1 MKIFNLCKEWYN
13 SIKIDK
19 IWFVNILILK
29 KVLRRGWVNKPHIC
43 SRYITL
49 KNNKMIFKK
58 LKFVSAAL
66 LSIVV
71 TLFTACEKNNDLENR
86 TSGQLNMK
94 ASAIFSGPSAKTSVS
109 KDANGNV
116 QILEFLANISEIEL
130 EFDDDFDSEDDDGYF
145 GYDDEVELEGP
156 FELNL
161 LSSEAVFTSA
171 NIPNGTYEEIE
182 FEFEKSRDSSSE
194 LFGKTILIKGLIEDV
209 PFEFWYDMEVE
220 VEVDFDDSNVD
231 ITVSSSGNEITILF
245 DLNEVFDIASGIDLT
260 SAQDGNGD
268 GLIEIS
274 PNDDDGNR
282 NLARRLKEKLE
293 ESIELLDD

>member
-116 QILEFLANISEIEL
+116 QILEFL
-130 EFDDDFDSEDDDGYF
+130 
-145 GYDDEVELEGP
+145 
-156 FELNL
+156 
-161 LSSEAVFTSA
+161 TSTQRMMM
-171 NIPNGTYEEIE
+171 G
-182 FEFEKSRDSSSE
+182 
-194 LFGKTILIKGLIEDV
+194 ILVMTTK
-209 PFEFWYDMEVE
+209 
-220 VEVDFDDSNVD
+220 
-231 ITVSSSGNEITILF
+231 
-245 DLNEVFDIASGIDLT
+245 
-260 SAQDGNGD
+260 
-268 GLIEIS
+268 
-274 PNDDDGNR
+274 
-282 NLARRLKEKLE
+282 
-293 ESIELLDD
+293 

>member
-1 MKIFNLCKEWYN
+1 M
-13 SIKIDK
+13 
-19 IWFVNILILK
+19 
-29 KVLRRGWVNKPHIC
+29 
-43 SRYITL
+43 
-49 KNNKMIFKK
+49 
-58 LKFVSAAL
+58 
-66 LSIVV
+66 
-71 TLFTACEKNNDLENR
+71 
-86 TSGQLNMK
+86 
-94 ASAIFSGPSAKTSVS
+94 
-109 KDANGNV
+109 
-116 QILEFLANISEIEL
+116 
-130 EFDDDFDSEDDDGYF
+130 
-145 GYDDEVELEGP
+145 
-156 FELNL
+156 
-161 LSSEAVFTSA
+161 SSEAVFTSA